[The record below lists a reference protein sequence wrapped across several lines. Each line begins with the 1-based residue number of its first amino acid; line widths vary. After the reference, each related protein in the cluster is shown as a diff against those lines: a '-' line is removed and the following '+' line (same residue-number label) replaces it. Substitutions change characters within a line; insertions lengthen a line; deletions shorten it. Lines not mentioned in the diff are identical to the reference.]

1 MPEAWQG
8 SATMRQVW
16 ITGSGAPEMLQ
27 VREAAEPSAGAGEVR
42 VRVAYAGVNFADIQ
56 ARMGQ
61 YPDAPKPPCVV
72 GYEVSGVIDQVGSGV
87 IGLAAGDRVMA
98 LTRFGG
104 YSEVLAV
111 NAEWV
116 HKLPDSVGL
125 EVAGAIAVNYGTA
138 WVMLTRQACVRPGQT
153 VLIQSA
159 GGGVGLA
166 ALQICLWRGATP
178 IGTASTGKHERLKAM
193 GCGHCIDDRSQDVE
207 TEVRRLTAGRGV
219 DIALDSQGGS
229 SIRVNYRLLAPL
241 GHLVVFGFAD
251 SVTGK
256 RMNPLSLIK
265 GLVTTPF
272 FHPLALLNANRSIC
286 GLNMGRLFPE
296 YGRMRGEIGQIVRLV
311 ADGTLTPVVDKVF
324 PFEQAAA
331 AHQYIQDRQNF
342 GKVLLKP

>member
-1 MPEAWQG
+1 
-8 SATMRQVW
+8 MRQVW
-16 ITGSGAPEMLQ
+16 ITEAGAPEKLQ

-42 VRVAYAGVNFADIQ
+42 IRVAYAGVNFADIQ
-56 ARMGQ
+56 ARLGQ

-72 GYEVSGVIDQVGSGV
+72 GYEVSGVIDQVGAGV
-87 IGLAAGDRVMA
+87 SDFSAGDRVMA

-116 HKLPDSVGL
+116 HKLPDSVSL
-125 EVAGAIAVNYGTA
+125 EAAGAIAVNYGTA
-138 WVMLTRQACVRPGQT
+138 WVMLTRQAHVRPGQT

-166 ALQICLWRGATP
+166 ALQVCLWRGATP
-178 IGTASTGKHERLKAM
+178 IGTASAGKHERLKAM
-193 GCGHCIDDRSQDVE
+193 GCEHCIDYRSQDVE
-207 TEVRRLTAGRGV
+207 AEVLKLTAGRGV
-219 DIALDSQGGS
+219 DIALDSAGGS
-229 SIRVNYRLLAPL
+229 SIRMNYRLLAPL
-241 GHLVVFGFAD
+241 GHLVMFGFGGT
-251 SVTGK
+251 VTGK

-272 FHPLALLNANRSIC
+272 FHPLPLLNANRSIS

-296 YGRMRGEIGQIVRLV
+296 YGRMRNDIGQIVGLV
-311 ADGTLTPVVDKVF
+311 ADGTFAPVVDKVF

-331 AHQYIQDRQNF
+331 AHHYLQDRRNF